1 MALSVT
7 SRQSKSIYTAGLDLG
22 GTATRCVIARLDGAR
37 LHYAGAGA
45 VPSGGWT
52 RSRVVDPQA
61 ISACALKA
69 VQIAEQEA
77 GVQLE
82 SVVVGCGGVT
92 VRGANTRSRTET
104 GRPREIEQRDINRAF
119 ERAAKVQLQED
130 RMILQLCPQEFA
142 LDDRP
147 GFRDPRKMVASS
159 LEVNAHLITISAQE
173 HNAIVDT
180 VNHAHLT
187 VDETI
192 FEAVAACYASVLP
205 EERRDGLALLDI
217 GSQSSELVVYYG
229 DATQL
234 AATIPVAGD
243 HFTRDVAHFL
253 RISHDDAEQVKEQ
266 FGNAVARTT
275 AENSYIELPALS
287 GRDPRDASRRMI
299 NEILEAR
306 AEELFRL
313 VRTELSRV
321 GMERGLTSGMV
332 LTGGGALLPGLCD
345 VAERIL
351 DCPVR
356 QGLPGGLMDWPED
369 LDSPDWAVAG
379 GLAMYSARLHTLVDL
394 ERQSI
399 GLLGRI
405 LR

>member
-1 MALSVT
+1 MKT
-7 SRQSKSIYTAGLDLG
+7 TTQNKPIYSAGLDLG
-22 GTATRCVIARLDGAR
+22 SSATRCVIARLDGSR
-37 LHYAGAGA
+37 MYFAGAGA
-45 VPSGGWT
+45 IESAGWT
-52 RSRVVDPQA
+52 RSRIVDRQA
-61 ISACALKA
+61 VSAAALKA
-69 VQIAEQEA
+69 VQMAEAEA

-82 SVVVGCGGVT
+82 SIVVGCGGLT

-104 GRPREIEQRDINRAF
+104 GRPREIEQRDVNRAF

-159 LEVNAHLITISAQE
+159 LEVNAHIITISTME
-173 HNAIVDT
+173 HNTIVDA

-187 VDETI
+187 VDESV

-205 EERRDGLALLDI
+205 EERSEGLALVDI
-217 GSQSSELVVYYG
+217 GSQSTQLIVYYG

-234 AATIPVAGD
+234 ASSIQVAGD

-253 RISHDDAEQVKEQ
+253 RVSYGDAELVKEQ
-266 FGNAVARTT
+266 FGSAISSFT
-275 AENSYIELPALS
+275 AENSFIEMPATN
-287 GRDPRDASRRMI
+287 GRSPREASRKI
-299 NEILEAR
+299 VNEILEAR
-306 AEELFRL
+306 AEELFQL
-313 VRTELSRV
+313 VKQELARV
-321 GMERGLTSGMV
+321 GMDRVLTSGVV
-332 LTGGGALLPGLCD
+332 LTGGGALLQGMCD
-345 VAERIL
+345 VAERVL
-351 DCPVR
+351 NCPVR
-356 QGLPGGLMDWPED
+356 LGLPLGLMDWPED
-369 LDSPDWAVAG
+369 LYTPDWTVPA
-379 GLAMYSARLHTLVDL
+379 GLAMYSARLHSLVDL

>member
-1 MALSVT
+1 MKT
-7 SRQSKSIYTAGLDLG
+7 MNQNKSIYTAGLDLG
-22 GTATRCVIARLDGAR
+22 STATRCVIARLDGSR
-37 LHYAGAGA
+37 LHFAGAGA
-45 VPSGGWT
+45 VPSSGWT
-52 RSRVVDPQA
+52 RSRIVERQSVS
-61 ISACALKA
+61 SAALKA
-69 VQIAEQEA
+69 VQMAEAEA

-82 SVVVGCGGVT
+82 SIVVGCGGLT

-104 GRPREIEQRDINRAF
+104 GRPREIEQRDVNRAF
-119 ERAAKVQLQED
+119 ERAARVQLQDD

-159 LEVNAHLITISAQE
+159 LEVNAHLITISTME
-173 HNAIVDT
+173 HNTIVDS

-187 VDETI
+187 VDESI

-205 EERRDGLALLDI
+205 EERREGLALVDI
-217 GSQSSELVVYYG
+217 GSQSTQLIVYYG

-243 HFTRDVAHFL
+243 HFTRDIAHFL
-253 RISHDDAEQVKEQ
+253 RVSYNDAELVKEQ
-266 FGNAVARTT
+266 FGCVVSSYT
-275 AENSYIELPALS
+275 AENSFIEMPAPH
-287 GRDPRDASRRMI
+287 GREPREASRKII

-306 AEELFRL
+306 AEELFRI
-313 VRTELSRV
+313 VKQELARV
-321 GMERGLTSGMV
+321 GMDRVLTSGVV
-332 LTGGGALLPGLCD
+332 LTGGGALLQGMCD
-345 VAERIL
+345 VAERVL
-351 DCPVR
+351 NCPVR
-356 QGLPGGLMDWPED
+356 LGLPLGLMDWPED
-369 LDSPDWAVAG
+369 LDSPDWTVPA
-379 GLAMYSARLHTLVDL
+379 GLAMYSARLHSLVDL

>member
-1 MALSVT
+1 MKT
-7 SRQSKSIYTAGLDLG
+7 NQNKSLYVAGLDLG
-22 GTATRCVIARLDGAR
+22 SASTRCVVARLDGAR
-37 LHYAGAGA
+37 LHFAGVGAADSAG
-45 VPSGGWT
+45 WQ
-52 RSRVVDPQA
+52 RSRVVDRQA
-61 ISACALKA
+61 VSANVLHA
-69 VQIAEQEA
+69 VQMAEAEA

-82 SVVVGCGGVT
+82 SITVGCGGMT

-104 GRPREIEQRDINRAF
+104 GRPREIEQRDVNRAF
-119 ERAAKVQLQED
+119 ERAARVQLQED

-147 GFRDPRKMVASS
+147 GFRDPRRMIASS
-159 LEVNAHLITISAQE
+159 LEVNAHLITISTME
-173 HNAIVDT
+173 HNTIVDA
-180 VNHAHLT
+180 VNHAHLS

-205 EERRDGLALLDI
+205 EERREGLALVDI
-217 GSQSSELVVYYG
+217 GAQSTNLVVYYG

-234 AATIPVAGD
+234 ASTIPVAGD
-243 HFTRDVAHFL
+243 HFTRDVAHYL
-253 RISHDDAEQVKEQ
+253 RVPYGDAQLVKEE
-266 FGNAVARTT
+266 FGSALSGGTS
-275 AENSYIELPALS
+275 EHSFIELPAPA
-287 GRDPRDASRRMI
+287 GREPRDASRRVV

-313 VRTELSRV
+313 VSQELARV
-321 GMERGLTSGMV
+321 GMDRALSSGVV
-332 LTGGGALLPGLCD
+332 LTGGGARLHGMCD
-345 VAERIL
+345 VAERVL
-351 DCPVR
+351 NCPVR
-356 QGLPGGLMDWPED
+356 LGLPLGLMDWPED
-369 LDSPDWAVAG
+369 LDLPDWTVAG

>member
-1 MALSVT
+1 MKT
-7 SRQSKSIYTAGLDLG
+7 THQSKSIYTAGLDLG
-22 GTATRCVIARLDGAR
+22 STATRCVISRLDGSR
-37 LHYAGAGA
+37 LHFAGAGA
-45 VPSGGWT
+45 VASNGWT
-52 RSRVVDPQA
+52 KSRIVERQA
-61 ISACALKA
+61 VSAAALKA
-69 VQIAEQEA
+69 VQMAEAEA

-82 SVVVGCGGVT
+82 SIVVGCGGLT

-104 GRPREIEQRDINRAF
+104 GRPREIEQRDVNRAF
-119 ERAAKVQLQED
+119 ERAARVQLQDD

-159 LEVNAHLITISAQE
+159 LEVNAHLITISTME
-173 HNAIVDT
+173 HNNIVDA

-187 VDETI
+187 VDESI

-205 EERRDGLALLDI
+205 EERREGLALVDI
-217 GSQSSELVVYYG
+217 GSQSTQLIVYYG

-234 AATIPVAGD
+234 ASTIPVAGD

-253 RISHDDAEQVKEQ
+253 RVSYQDAELVKEQ
-266 FGNAVARTT
+266 FGCALSEFT
-275 AENSYIELPALS
+275 AGNSYIELPAAN
-287 GRDPRDASRRMI
+287 GREPRDASRKVV

-306 AEELFRL
+306 AEELFRM
-313 VRTELSRV
+313 VKSELARV
-321 GMERGLTSGMV
+321 GMEHSLTSGVV
-332 LTGGGALLPGLCD
+332 LTGGGALLQGMCD
-345 VAERIL
+345 VAERVL
-351 DCPVR
+351 QCPVR
-356 QGLPGGLMDWPED
+356 IGLPLGLMDWPED
-369 LDSPDWAVAG
+369 LDTPDWTAVA
-379 GLAMYSARLHTLVDL
+379 GLAMYSARLHSLVDL